1 MKIEELR
8 HNNLIEVLTSR
19 RDTKIPLPTG
29 VHGYVNEIRKNKVQI
44 RLKNQTGTDKEIL
57 FMRELESIAP
67 IKLTEDIVIDLGL
80 NAVEL
85 ENSEWF
91 YQDNKF
97 RLNKNYA
104 GFYYS
109 NNLDIKYVHQ
119 LQNLYFALTGCE
131 LQYVA

>member
-1 MKIEELR
+1 MIKASELR
-8 HNNLIEVLTSR
+8 IGNYVKINNPNYRKKDTNKIFHVLKLDSMDDSCNGVCIEDMPYAEVF
-19 RDTKIPLPTG
+19 G
-29 VHGYVNEIRKNKVQI
+29 QF
-44 RLKNQTGTDKEIL
+44 LKHIE
-57 FMRELESIAP
+57 P
-67 IKLTEDIVIDLGL
+67 IELTEDIVIDLGL

-97 RLNKNYA
+97 RLNKNYS

-109 NNLDIKYVHQ
+109 RNLDIKYVHQ